1 MNAFLHRIRRLP
13 HSLAAEL
20 AADFTTAAVRLDA
33 DAERFKGHV
42 ESVRADLA
50 HAATQLD
57 ADAERFTARLT
68 PLVVSLV
75 AALDRL
81 TLRVDALHPGVFRP
95 GRALRLAR
103 TLAASTAVLSL
114 FAGLA
119 LASMAGPHAR
129 VRLDHMAEGQAPA
142 RLQALANE
150 QPAGEGNEGAHAAQ
164 AVAATGAAGPAVA
177 AAPAAAPRTIPAS
190 KGALPVGKGMWIW
203 QPERTEGNNAA
214 AIVTRAKATG
224 LTHLYVRTGTLKEG
238 FVGAEFLSRLLPAAH
253 AAGIR
258 VFAWDF
264 PYLNDWQG
272 DVNRAL
278 AAINYTTPD
287 GHRVDGYT
295 ADIELRSMGVNI
307 TPQTAW
313 AFGAALRKG
322 VGPNY
327 PLIATVPRPS
337 PRLVSYPFAEVVA
350 HFDAIAPMVYWMA
363 NEPAATVMD
372 SIAQLAVYG
381 KPVIPVG
388 QAYDGG
394 AEGGPVGVPPRAQIL
409 AFMQAADRAGAIS
422 VSWWS
427 WQHADQQAWDAV
439 RDAPEFLLPTALA
452 GTLTAGQVRAYQG
465 LLRSMGFAAPVT
477 GVWDAET
484 AKAMAE
490 YQRAARLP
498 VTGVVDAPTRET
510 LLTPFPPPIRPQ
522 P

>member
-1 MNAFLHRIRRLP
+1 MNALLNRTRRLP
-13 HSLAAEL
+13 HAI
-20 AADFTTAAVRLDA
+20 AADLATAAVQLDA
-33 DAERFKGHV
+33 DAERFKAHV
-42 ESVRADLA
+42 DEVRGDLA
-50 HAATQLD
+50 HAATLLD
-57 ADAERFTARLT
+57 ADVDRLTARLT
-68 PLVVSLV
+68 PLVTAVAATLV
-75 AALDRL
+75 AAFDGLVAK
-81 TLRVDALHPGVFRP
+81 VDALHPGLFRP
-95 GRALRLAR
+95 ARALRLAR

-114 FAGLA
+114 ISGLA
-119 LASMAGPHAR
+119 LATMAGPHAK
-129 VRLDHMAEGQAPA
+129 VRLDRLADGQAPA

-150 QPAGEGNEGAHAAQ
+150 QPLGEGNEGA
-164 AVAATGAAGPAVA
+164 GAAGPAVA
-177 AAPAAAPRTIPAS
+177 AATAPAARTIPAN

-214 AIVTRAKATG
+214 AIVSRAKTTG

-238 FVGAEFLSRLLPAAH
+238 FVGAEFLNRLLPAAH

-287 GHRVDGYT
+287 GHRVDGYS

-337 PRLVSYPFAEVVA
+337 PRLVSYPFAEVTA

-363 NEPAATVMD
+363 NEPASTVTD
-372 SIAQLAVYG
+372 AIAQLARFG

-388 QAYDGG
+388 QAYDAA
-394 AEGGPVGVPPRAQIL
+394 AEGGPAGVPPRDQIL
-409 AFMQAADRAGAIS
+409 AFMKAADQAGAIS

-439 RDAPEFLLPTALA
+439 RDAAEFQLPTAAA
-452 GTLTAGQVRAYQG
+452 GVLTAGQVRAYQG
-465 LLRSMGFAAPVT
+465 LLRSMGYAAPVT

-498 VTGVVDAPTRET
+498 VTGVVDVQTRET
-510 LLTPFPPPIRPQ
+510 LLTPFPPPIHPQ